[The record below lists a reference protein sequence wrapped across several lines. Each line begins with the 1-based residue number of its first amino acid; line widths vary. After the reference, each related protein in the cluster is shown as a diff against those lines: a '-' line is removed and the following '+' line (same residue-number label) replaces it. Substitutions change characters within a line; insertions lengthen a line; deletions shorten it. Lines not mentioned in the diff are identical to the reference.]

1 MFGGKC
7 LFFHPLNHRN
17 TNLSICSADFLSV
30 FLCPKPPSL
39 SDWEFWSH
47 TGTRWS
53 VGAGTR
59 DWFPDLI
66 ASSGERSGALKLLAR
81 TSSSAVILTSSRDVI
96 LSASLKTPTNTWYFS
111 LILRK
116 LADKTSSE
124 YFGWLSFYLDTW
136 PSSLLLLFSSHSA
149 LSRSTCSWFLIPIP
163 VFRISAWTL
172 YSLMTVFIPGIWVTR
187 TFKEENKK
195 GIPTWPAVLKT
206 SPELRSDTL

>member
-1 MFGGKC
+1 MLGGKC
-7 LFFHPLNHRN
+7 LFFRPLNHKN
-17 TNLSICSADFLSV
+17 TNLSICSAGFLSV
-30 FLCPKPPSL
+30 LLCPKPPSL

-66 ASSGERSGALKLLAR
+66 GSSGERSGALRLLAR
-81 TSSSAVILTSSRDVI
+81 TSSSAVILTSFRDVI
-96 LSASLKTPTNTWYFS
+96 LSPSLKKSTNTCYFS
-111 LILRK
+111 LLLRK
-116 LADKTSSE
+116 LADQTSSE
-124 YFGWLSFYLDTW
+124 YFGWLSLHLDMW

-149 LSRSTCSWFLIPIP
+149 LSRSTCSGFPIPIR

-195 GIPTWPAVLKT
+195 GIPTQLAVLKT
-206 SPELRSDTL
+206 SPAQVGHT